1 MNISQQQIAYI
12 LSLIEHKNFGKAA
25 ESCFVTQP
33 TLSMQI
39 KKAEE
44 SLGFQVFD
52 RKRHPI
58 ELTTFGEKLVPI
70 LYDMQ
75 AEYHKIKRLTEKQ
88 LGKNVE
94 EIRIGIIPTVAAYF
108 VPKLFENKAFFDE
121 EIKFAIVELKTED
134 LFSELQLRKIDYG
147 ILAGPISQD
156 NLHQTSLFNEEI
168 LIYCPEFSQKR
179 EIHVNEIKLM
189 HPWLLNGGNCL
200 RTQMIQFCKLSE
212 IDYYEW
218 NYEGGNLEMLI
229 KMVDKYGGYTL
240 IPSFYVDCYDF
251 DQKYLHSLV
260 GDENKA
266 VPARNIIGISSLKN
280 AKHPVFKQLNQF
292 IKLNFANL
300 EQKKFEIL
308 SWK

>member
-1 MNISQQQIAYI
+1 MNISQQQIGYI

-25 ESCFVTQP
+25 EACFVTQP

-44 SLGFQVFD
+44 SLGFQVFN
-52 RKRHPI
+52 RNRNPL
-58 ELTTFGEKLVPI
+58 ELTSFGEKLVPI

-75 AEYHKIKRLTEKQ
+75 AEYDKIKRLTQKQ

-94 EIRIGIIPTVAAYF
+94 EIRIGVIPTVASYL
-108 VPKLFENKAFFDE
+108 VPKLFQNKERFGE
-121 EIKFAIVELKTED
+121 EVKFAVVELKTED
-134 LFSELQLRKIDYG
+134 LLENLQLRKIDYG
-147 ILAGPISQD
+147 ILAGPVSQE

-168 LIYCPEFSQKR
+168 LIYCPEFDRQQ
-179 EIHVNEIKLM
+179 EIHVNEIKFL

-200 RTQMIQFCKLSE
+200 RTQMIQFCNLSE
-212 IDYYEW
+212 INDQNW

-229 KMVDKYGGYTL
+229 KMVDDYGGYTL
-240 IPSFYVDCYDF
+240 IPSFYVANYEF
-251 DQKYLHSLV
+251 NKKHLHTLIA
-260 GDENKA
+260 DENEK

-280 AKHPVFKQLNQF
+280 AHHPVLKELSQF